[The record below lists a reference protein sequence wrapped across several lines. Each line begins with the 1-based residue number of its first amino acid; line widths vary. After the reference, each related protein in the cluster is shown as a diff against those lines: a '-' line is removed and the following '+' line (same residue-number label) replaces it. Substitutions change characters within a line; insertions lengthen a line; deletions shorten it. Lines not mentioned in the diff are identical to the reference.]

1 MITLYTGEDRIKF
14 HVHEDK
20 LCELSFFR
28 AALQGQFK
36 EASEKAINM
45 PEDDPDAV
53 SALIEWLYT
62 GGYTIHEN
70 KLYESTMKL
79 REVSEV
85 LDPSPAFLRG
95 LLHLEVY
102 VVASKYDCSALQREA
117 RNSYYAAHRAIT
129 PIESL
134 RLFKAACTANTHLLP
149 SKLGLYPPENSLAK
163 IVEMTKR
170 WTGKLFDSYDE
181 ETQKT
186 LEDFPMIAIDILRIT
201 TTTSTL
207 KDTCRRN

>member
-14 HVHEDK
+14 HVHEGK

-45 PEDDPDAV
+45 PEDDPEAV

-62 GGYTIHEN
+62 EGYTIHEN
-70 KLYESTMKL
+70 KLHESTMKL

-85 LDPSPAFLRG
+85 LDPSLAFLRG
-95 LLHLEVY
+95 LFHLEVY

-117 RNSYYAAHRAIT
+117 RNSYYAAHRIIT

-134 RLFKAACTANTHLLP
+134 RLFKAACTATTHLLP
-149 SKLGLYPPENSLAK
+149 SKLGLYTPKGSLATVLEVIK
-163 IVEMTKR
+163 Q
-170 WTGKLFDSYDE
+170 WTGILFDSYDE
-181 ETQKT
+181 EMQKT

-201 TTTSTL
+201 TTSTL
-207 KDTCRRN
+207 KDRKN